1 MNKSTVVGVTL
12 AVFGLGGLAFGA
24 WQVQQDTDPVESGP
38 QFAEVVAVQSVTR
51 SVETPREV
59 CEDVVVHQQAQAPS
73 RDPNRIAG
81 TAAGAVVGG
90 LLGNQVGGGSG
101 KTLATV
107 AGVVGGGL
115 AGREVQGRIEA
126 NQAPQTY
133 ATTQRQCH
141 TVMDSSEETIGYD
154 VTWRHGE
161 MTDVAR
167 LDHRPQG
174 NRVLLEE
181 GQPRWD
187 LPLANDG

>member
-1 MNKSTVVGVTL
+1 MNKSIVIGTTL
-12 AVFGLGGLAFGA
+12 SVLGLGGLGFGA
-24 WQVQQDTDPVESGP
+24 WQVQQAPRESGP
-38 QFAEVVAVQSVTR
+38 QFAEVVAVQPVTR

-59 CEDVVVHQQAQAPS
+59 CEDVVVQHQAQAPS
-73 RDPNRIAG
+73 RDPHRIAG

-107 AGVVGGGL
+107 AGAVGGGF
-115 AGREVQGRIEA
+115 AGREIQGRIEA
-126 NQAPQTY
+126 NQTQTY
-133 ATTQRQCH
+133 TTTQRQCH
-141 TVMDSSEETIGYD
+141 TVMDSAEETVGYD

-161 MTDVAR
+161 LTEVSR

-174 NRVLLEE
+174 DRVLLEE

-187 LPLANDG
+187 LPLASTDG

>member
-1 MNKSTVVGVTL
+1 MDKSIVIGTTL
-12 AVFGLGGLAFGA
+12 SVLGLGGLAFGA
-24 WQVQQDTDPVESGP
+24 WQVQQVPQESGP
-38 QFAEVVAVQSVTR
+38 EFAEVVAVQPVTR

-73 RDPNRIAG
+73 RDPHRIAG

-101 KTLATV
+101 KTLATM
-107 AGVVGGGL
+107 AGAVGGGF
-115 AGREVQGRIEA
+115 AGREIQERIEA
-126 NQAPQTY
+126 NQIQTY

-141 TVMDSSEETIGYD
+141 TVMDTAEETIGYD

-161 MTDVAR
+161 LTDVAR
-167 LDHRPQG
+167 LEQRPRG
-174 NRVLLEE
+174 NRVLLDE

-187 LPLANDG
+187 LPLASEG

>member
-1 MNKSTVVGVTL
+1 MNKSIVIGTTL
-12 AVFGLGGLAFGA
+12 SVLGLGGLGFGA
-24 WQVQQDTDPVESGP
+24 WQVQQVPSESEP
-38 QFAEVVAVQSVTR
+38 QFAEVVAVQPVTR

-59 CEDVVVHQQAQAPS
+59 CEDVVVQQQTQAPS
-73 RDPNRIAG
+73 RDPHRIAG

-107 AGVVGGGL
+107 AGAVGGGF
-115 AGREVQGRIEA
+115 AGREIQGRIEA
-126 NQAPQTY
+126 NQTQTY

-141 TVMDSSEETIGYD
+141 TVMDSSEETVGYD

-161 MTDVAR
+161 TTQVSR
-167 LDHRPQG
+167 LDHQPQG

-187 LPLANDG
+187 LPLASTEG

>member
-1 MNKSTVVGVTL
+1 MNKSIVIGTTL
-12 AVFGLGGLAFGA
+12 SVLGLGGLGFGA
-24 WQVQQDTDPVESGP
+24 WQVQQVSSESGP
-38 QFAEVVAVQSVTR
+38 QFAEVVAVQPVTR

-73 RDPNRIAG
+73 RDPHRIAG

-107 AGVVGGGL
+107 AGVVGGGF
-115 AGREVQGRIEA
+115 AGREIQGRIEA
-126 NQAPQTY
+126 NQTQTY

-141 TVMDSSEETIGYD
+141 TVTDSSVETVGYD
-154 VTWRHGE
+154 VTWRRGE
-161 MTDVAR
+161 TTQVSR
-167 LDHRPQG
+167 LDHQPQG

-187 LPLANDG
+187 LPLASTEG

>member
-1 MNKSTVVGVTL
+1 MDKSMVIGTTL
-12 AVFGLGGLAFGA
+12 SVLGLGGMAFGA
-24 WQVQQDTDPVESGP
+24 WQVQQEPVEPGP
-38 QFAEVVAVQSVTR
+38 QFGEVVAVQPVTR

-59 CEDVVVHQQAQAPS
+59 CEDVVVQQQTQAPS
-73 RDPNRIAG
+73 RDPHRIAG

-107 AGVVGGGL
+107 AGAVGGGF
-115 AGREVQGRIEA
+115 AGREVQGRMEG
-126 NQAPQTY
+126 NRTQAHT
-133 ATTQRQCH
+133 TTQRQCH

-154 VTWRHGE
+154 VTWRYDDV
-161 MTDVAR
+161 TDVAR
-167 LDHRPQG
+167 LEQRPQG

-187 LPLANDG
+187 LPLASSDG

>member
-24 WQVQQDTDPVESGP
+24 WQVQQPPEESGP
-38 QFAEVVAVQSVTR
+38 QYADIVGTERVTR

-59 CEDVVVHQQAQAPS
+59 CEDVVVSQAAPQQPS

-133 ATTQRQCH
+133 TTTQRQCH
-141 TVMDSSEETIGYD
+141 TVMDSHQETLGYD
-154 VTWRHGE
+154 VTWRYG
-161 MTDVAR
+161 DVVQTSR
-167 LDHRPQG
+167 VETSPQG
-174 NRVLLEE
+174 DRVLIED
-181 GQPRWD
+181 GRPRWESQIT
-187 LPLANDG
+187 NEG